1 MKKYIKIIVLGSMM
15 ATFSSCQTF
24 LDVNTDPTLKSD
36 VTLQE
41 LLPTALFYTGET
53 SYRQSYITC
62 QYTQQIGSATS
73 AGSLD
78 AQDDTDNAQGWVEMY
93 LNVLPHCNIM
103 VEKAKALN
111 APAYEG
117 IAKVLLAYN
126 LGIATTCWEN
136 IPYSTADKKDFAP
149 AYDTQEQI
157 YQELPKLL
165 DAAIVSL
172 AQNSGA
178 KPAADDL
185 VYKGDLAKWT
195 RLAYTLKARFAMHLT
210 KKNAV
215 QNANAALTALQNGMK
230 SNDDDFQLLYNSR
243 NLGPWYSRVALSN
256 NTGNLSITHCATL
269 INFMNG
275 SATFPVVDPRLPFI
289 ATLRRNQTA
298 YNGTRPG
305 ANQGATVDFST
316 TSWHSGLNS
325 PVQFCTYAE
334 AKAIEAEARFIANGG
349 TITSKGSNQAAYDAY
364 LEIARAN
371 MSRLGVTT
379 AAATTYL
386 AAKQVAVGAT
396 ALTLTDIMREKYKA
410 MFLMGDIWTD
420 FRRYNYLFLTYP
432 ENPNLDLAGKTIQRI
447 LYPLSEST
455 RNSKVYQ
462 ANFKAMGETMWM
474 FK

>member
-1 MKKYIKIIVLGSMM
+1 MKKNIKIFILGGIM
-15 ATFSSCQTF
+15 AMFSSCQTY
-24 LDVNTDPTLKSD
+24 LDVNIDPTLKSD

-41 LLPTALFYTGET
+41 LLPTIIFYTGES
-53 SYRQSYITC
+53 SYRQAFITC
-62 QYTQQIGSATS
+62 QYTQQIGSATTS
-73 AGSLD
+73 GGLD

-103 VEKAKALN
+103 SEKAKTQN

-136 IPYSTADKKDFAP
+136 IPYSSADKKDFAP
-149 AYDTQEQI
+149 VYDNQEQI
-157 YQELPKLL
+157 YQEIPKLL
-165 DAAIVSL
+165 DAAIAAL

-185 VYKGDLAKWT
+185 IYKGDLGKWT

-210 KKNAV
+210 KKGAV
-215 QNANAALTALQNGMK
+215 QNANIALTALQNGMK
-230 SNDDDFQLLYNSR
+230 GNDDDFQLQYNSR

-256 NTGNLSITHCATL
+256 TTGNLSITHCATL
-269 INFMNG
+269 INLMNG
-275 SATFPVVDPRLPFI
+275 TTFPVADPRLPLI
-289 ATLRRNQTA
+289 ATLRRNQTL

-305 ANQGATVDFST
+305 ANQGATVDFT
-316 TSWHSGLNS
+316 TASWHSGLNS
-325 PVQFCTYAE
+325 PMQFCTFSE
-334 AKAIEAEARFIANGG
+334 AKALEAEARFIVNGG
-349 TITSKGSNQAAYDAY
+349 TIISKGSNQAAYDAY

-371 MSRLGVTT
+371 MTRMGVTT
-379 AAATTYL
+379 AAANTYL
-386 AAKQVAVGAT
+386 TSKSVAVGTT

-410 MFLMGDIWTD
+410 MFLIGDIWTD
-420 FRRYNYLFLTYP
+420 FRRYDYLFSTYP
-432 ENPNLDLAGKTIQRI
+432 ENPNLDLNGKTIQRI